1 MYICCVFYLSLNQI
15 YPPVAAVKRADAAE
29 SMQRLMQS
37 DIEEARQIQGFN
49 AQLHKDL
56 GREQV
61 ARKRLHN
68 EMEDMKG
75 TCVYIYICVC
85 ISVSVGVF

>member
-1 MYICCVFYLSLNQI
+1 
-15 YPPVAAVKRADAAE
+15 
-29 SMQRLMQS
+29 MQRLMQS

-75 TCVYIYICVC
+75 TCVYIYIYVY
-85 ISVSVGVF
+85 V